1 LRAWYKKFLRETSIK
16 NKVYSDLRPCSGT
29 LCAGG
34 TGTAWNLH
42 VQCFPPP
49 PPPPPP
55 PARTAPCPAAPD
67 CAGVAPAAGASCARN
82 LVREYLAE
90 EMKVFGTFAAPE
102 LPVNHTNLV
111 VSLDKRVLSLYRLET
126 ARRVVDDVDVEVV
139 VVILTEPEVAR
150 ADYRNG
156 QAELTLEWDQV
167 QWARARVTF
176 DHC

>member
-1 LRAWYKKFLRETSIK
+1 
-16 NKVYSDLRPCSGT
+16 
-29 LCAGG
+29 
-34 TGTAWNLH
+34 
-42 VQCFPPP
+42 
-49 PPPPPP
+49 
-55 PARTAPCPAAPD
+55 
-67 CAGVAPAAGASCARN
+67 
-82 LVREYLAE
+82 VREYLAE
-90 EMKVFGTFAAPE
+90 EMTVVGTVAAPE

-167 QWARARVTF
+167 QWARPRVTF
-176 DHC
+176 DALLSAVLTSLWDSLSGGIFANARPPGQAWDVQDPRGLRRRLRRHRVAGVPGMFCTLFFLSLVLKMVFI

>member
-1 LRAWYKKFLRETSIK
+1 M
-16 NKVYSDLRPCSGT
+16 
-29 LCAGG
+29 
-34 TGTAWNLH
+34 
-42 VQCFPPP
+42 QCFPPP

-67 CAGVAPAAGASCARN
+67 CAGVAPAAGAGCARN
-82 LVREYLAE
+82 LVRGSGCPFLHAQSHCGSSFTLQSWAVLLVWRAADAVDLTRRRQVREYLAE

-111 VSLDKRVLSLYRLET
+111 VSLEKRVLTAYRLET
-126 ARRVVDDVDVEVV
+126 ARRVVDDVEVEVV

-167 QWARARVTF
+167 
-176 DHC
+176 